1 MARRGFRHQPVLLGF
16 DDLERLMD
24 GLASQS
30 GGAGYPPYN
39 LERIREESGGDVL
52 RITLAVAG
60 FALDELEIQ
69 LEGRELTICGRQ
81 ADCGE
86 PTYLHRGIAARPFRR
101 AFTLGAGLEVHSA
114 DLENGLLSINLTMS
128 ETAPRRVRIGK
139 RG

>member
-1 MARRGFRHQPVLLGF
+1 MLLGF
-16 DDLERLMD
+16 DQLDRLMD
-24 GLASQS
+24 GLAGQS

-39 LERIREESGGDVL
+39 IERIRDDSAGDVL

-69 LEGRELTICGRQ
+69 VEGRDLTISGRQ

-86 PTYLHRGIAARPFRR
+86 PNYLYRGIAARPFRR
-101 AFTLGAGLEVHSA
+101 GFTLGSGLEVHSA
-114 DLENGLLSINLTMS
+114 DLENGLLSIDLTMS
-128 ETAPRRVRIGK
+128 ETAPRRVKIGK